1 MTRTAPGKR
10 GPIVKEKYKIYI
22 FSVLSHGVVAAVSY
36 LIIYLMK
43 LAWPELGPRESHSFS
58 LVYSFL
64 IYWGVGFVMIP
75 FFNPYEPSYRYFFK
89 ADRDKKK

>member
-1 MTRTAPGKR
+1 M
-10 GPIVKEKYKIYI
+10 KEKHKIYI
-22 FSVLSHGVVAAVSY
+22 FSVLSHGVVVAVAY

-58 LVYSFL
+58 LVYFFL
-64 IYWGVGFVMIP
+64 IYWVVGLVVIP
-75 FFNPYEPSYRYFFK
+75 FFFNPYEASYRYFFK